1 MEWRPVTSRGDDV
14 AFDGS
19 DLSFSR
25 RALLKAGSAFAFGAA
40 LAEPSMAAA
49 DAAEA
54 RGFDFLHGRWNVVH
68 RKLRERL
75 VGNTEWF
82 EFPGTLEVAPILGG
96 LGNFDQNVLSD
107 PKGTYEASSLRL
119 FNPREKQWSIWWF
132 DARLPSLDPPVVGGF
147 QGKKGTFYS
156 RDVFKDRPIRVR
168 TTYEPLSPDH
178 AQWTQAFSPDDGAT
192 WEVNWIM
199 DFKRAST

>member
-1 MEWRPVTSRGDDV
+1 MDRGGTGV
-14 AFDGS
+14 AFDEA
-19 DLSFSR
+19 DLSWTR
-25 RALLKAGSAFAFGAA
+25 RALLKAGGVLAVGAA
-40 LAEPSMAAA
+40 FPAPSSATTPVQAV
-49 DAAEA
+49 EA
-54 RGFDFLHGRWNVVH
+54 RRFDFLHGRWQVVH
-68 RKLRERL
+68 RKLRQRL
-75 VGNTEWF
+75 AGNTEWF

-107 PKGTYEASSLRL
+107 PKGTFEASSLRL

-132 DARLPSLDPPVVGGF
+132 DARLPSIDPPVVGGF
-147 QGKKGTFYS
+147 QGAKGTFYS

-168 TTYEPLSPDH
+168 TTYEPLTPEH

>member
-1 MEWRPVTSRGDDV
+1 M
-14 AFDGS
+14 AFDEV
-19 DLSFSR
+19 DHSFSR
-25 RALLKAGSAFAFGAA
+25 RALLKAGGA
-40 LAEPSMAAA
+40 LAVGAVLAESSLAAT
-49 DAAEA
+49 DAAKA

-82 EFPGTLEVAPILGG
+82 EFPGKLEVAPILGG

-119 FNPREKQWSIWWF
+119 FNPREQQWSIWWF
-132 DARLPSLDPPVVGGF
+132 DARLPGIDPPVVGGF

-156 RDVFKDRPIRVR
+156 HDVFKDRPIRVR
-168 TTYEPLSPDH
+168 TTYEPLTPDL
-178 AQWTQAFSPDDGAT
+178 AQWTQAFSPDEGAS

>member
-1 MEWRPVTSRGDDV
+1 V
-14 AFDGS
+14 AFDSS
-19 DLSFSR
+19 DLSISR
-25 RALLKAGSAFAFGAA
+25 RALLQAGGAFAFSAA
-40 LAEPSMAAA
+40 LAESSFAAA

-54 RGFDFLHGRWNVVH
+54 RGFDFLHGRWTVIH
-68 RKLRERL
+68 RKLKQRL
-75 VGNTEWF
+75 AGNSEWF
-82 EFPGTLEVAPILGG
+82 EFPGQLTVAPILGG

-119 FNPREKQWSIWWF
+119 FNPRQKQWSIWWF
-132 DARLPSLDPPVVGGF
+132 DARLPGIDPPVVGGF
-147 QGKKGTFYS
+147 KGSKGTFHS

-168 TTYEPLSPDH
+168 TTYEPLTQDH

-199 DFKRAST
+199 DFKRAAT

>member
-1 MEWRPVTSRGDDV
+1 MAPQELRGGDGVT
-14 AFDGS
+14 FDEVE
-19 DLSFSR
+19 LSFSR
-25 RALLKAGSAFAFGAA
+25 RALLKAGMLAAGAAFA
-40 LAEPSMAAA
+40 ESTS
-49 DAAEA
+49 AAETA
-54 RGFDFLHGRWNVVH
+54 GEAQGFDFLHGRWNVVH

-96 LGNFDQNVLSD
+96 RGNFDQNVLSD

-147 QGKKGTFYS
+147 QGRKGTFYS

-168 TTYEPLSPDH
+168 TTYEPIAPDH
-178 AQWTQAFSPDDGAT
+178 AQWTQAFSPDDGAS

-199 DFKRAST
+199 DFMRPSA

>member
-1 MEWRPVTSRGDDV
+1 MEWLPGNSWGSEDV
-14 AFDGS
+14 AFDGV
-19 DLSFSR
+19 DLAFSR
-25 RALLKAGSAFAFGAA
+25 RALLMAGGA
-40 LAEPSMAAA
+40 LAVGTALTESSLAAEI
-49 DAAEA
+49 AEA

-107 PKGTYEASSLRL
+107 PQGTYEASSLRL
-119 FNPREKQWSIWWF
+119 LNPREKQWSIWWF
-132 DARLPSLDPPVVGGF
+132 DARLSGIDPPVVGGF

-168 TTYEPLSPDH
+168 TTYEPLTPDH